1 MTILL
6 KKPFLVI
13 PINCHPVEAYP
24 DFLPRCPGHDTP
36 AYAAFIK
43 ESRNKF
49 TNATNLNRK
58 SGVAQWRDL
67 LFPSVARLAGIA
79 VKSNPVALGKANDN
93 NCKRRQAQ
101 VSAFLL

>member
-24 DFLPRCPGHDTP
+24 DFLPRCPGHDTT

-43 ESRNKF
+43 ESRKKF

-67 LFPSVARLAGIA
+67 LFPFSRTPRGDRSE
-79 VKSNPVALGKANDN
+79 KQPRGFRES
-93 NCKRRQAQ
+93 
-101 VSAFLL
+101 